1 MQLHRQ
7 LGISYNAAWRRDDG
21 TCGKTQPLSGAIDL
35 DDAYLS
41 GERSGGKRG
50 QDSVRGGDT
59 DHRRWSSDSREIDC
73 RDSAL
78 HLSTATQLNSTRL
91 WQIIIIPRSRT
102 SSYHKISKT
111 LSRLKY
117 FAIFN
122 GSNFQPQTI
131 VQTEFVSILVYIHC
145 SLNCA
150 DLADSIYTY

>member
-1 MQLHRQ
+1 MASVTQV
-7 LGISYNAAWRRDDG
+7 NAGDDG
-21 TCGKTQPLSGAIDL
+21 TRGKTQPLSGAIDL
-35 DDAYLS
+35 DDAYLG

-78 HLSTATQLNSTRL
+78 HLSTVTQLNSTRL

-111 LSRLKY
+111 LSRLNY
-117 FAIFN
+117 LAIFN
-122 GSNFQPQTI
+122 
-131 VQTEFVSILVYIHC
+131 
-145 SLNCA
+145 
-150 DLADSIYTY
+150 